1 MYQIRT
7 DLALETQEKMQE
19 DHVDLKGVRFLEEK
33 VDKNITVSTVVIET
47 ENGAKTM
54 GKPKGTYI
62 TIEAG
67 NMDEEDE
74 DYHREISVQLAKII
88 RQLIQ
93 EKNEELSV
101 LVVGLGNREVT
112 PDALGPR
119 VVDNLFITRHI
130 VKEYGKYA
138 FGEKNVNRIS
148 SIVPGVMAQT
158 GMEPWMVFALSSTFV
173 TGSGQFMICNLWLAG
188 VPAASI
194 VASVAAIS
202 SRFALYSA
210 SIAPH
215 LRGASKRQ
223 TLAVAAT
230 LTEEAYGISLA
241 KLVEGE
247 DWGPRES
254 FVLNVILIATW
265 GVSCTTGAIVGA
277 VVDVPTAIAGFVC
290 TSLFICLLFSQRL
303 SRGNVVAAGLAAVS
317 VAICKFL
324 GWTNIAVPASVLVG
338 VVTALACDVLAEG
351 RGARN
356 AR

>member
-1 MYQIRT
+1 MVLRIFKIVWPVMLTYVAI
-7 DLALETQEKMQE
+7 
-19 DHVDLKGVRFLEEK
+19 
-33 VDKNITVSTVVIET
+33 
-47 ENGAKTM
+47 GAPCGMIM
-54 GKPKGTYI
+54 G
-62 TIEAG
+62 
-67 NMDEEDE
+67 
-74 DYHREISVQLAKII
+74 
-88 RQLIQ
+88 
-93 EKNEELSV
+93 
-101 LVVGLGNREVT
+101 
-112 PDALGPR
+112 
-119 VVDNLFITRHI
+119 
-130 VKEYGKYA
+130 
-138 FGEKNVNRIS
+138 
-148 SIVPGVMAQT
+148 QT

-265 GVSCTTGAIVGA
+265 GVSCTMGAIVGA
-277 VVDVPTAIAGFVC
+277 VVDVPTAIAAFVC

-303 SRGNVVAAGLAAVS
+303 SRGNVVAAVSGAVS
-317 VAICKFL
+317 VAVCKFL
-324 GWTNIAVPASVLVG
+324 GLANIAVPASVVVG
-338 VVTALACDVLAEG
+338 IAIALACDAVFDG
-351 RGARN
+351 RGARD

>member
-1 MYQIRT
+1 MVLKIVRT
-7 DLALETQEKMQE
+7 VWPVMLTYVA
-19 DHVDLKGVRFLEEK
+19 
-33 VDKNITVSTVVIET
+33 I
-47 ENGAKTM
+47 GAPCGMIM
-54 GKPKGTYI
+54 G
-62 TIEAG
+62 
-67 NMDEEDE
+67 
-74 DYHREISVQLAKII
+74 
-88 RQLIQ
+88 
-93 EKNEELSV
+93 
-101 LVVGLGNREVT
+101 
-112 PDALGPR
+112 
-119 VVDNLFITRHI
+119 
-130 VKEYGKYA
+130 
-138 FGEKNVNRIS
+138 
-148 SIVPGVMAQT
+148 QT

-241 KLVEGE
+241 KLIEGE

-254 FVLNVILIATW
+254 FVLNAILIATW
-265 GVSCTTGAIVGA
+265 GVSCTMGAAVGA

-303 SRGNVVAAGLAAVS
+303 SSGNVVAASLAAVS

-324 GWTNIAVPASVLVG
+324 GWTNIAVPVSVLVG
-338 VVTALACDVLAEG
+338 VVAALARDVLAEG
-351 RGARN
+351 RGARD

>member
-1 MYQIRT
+1 M
-7 DLALETQEKMQE
+7 
-19 DHVDLKGVRFLEEK
+19 VLK
-33 VDKNITVSTVVIET
+33 
-47 ENGAKTM
+47 
-54 GKPKGTYI
+54 
-62 TIEAG
+62 
-67 NMDEEDE
+67 
-74 DYHREISVQLAKII
+74 
-88 RQLIQ
+88 
-93 EKNEELSV
+93 
-101 LVVGLGNREVT
+101 
-112 PDALGPR
+112 
-119 VVDNLFITRHI
+119 I
-130 VKEYGKYA
+130 VKTVWPVMLTYVAIAAPCGM
-138 FGEKNVNRIS
+138 I
-148 SIVPGVMAQT
+148 MAQT

-173 TGSGQFMICNLWLAG
+173 TGSGQFMVCNLWLTG
-188 VPAASI
+188 VPAPSI

-230 LTEEAYGISLA
+230 LTEEAYGISLG

-247 DWGPRES
+247 DWGPHES
-254 FVLNVILIATW
+254 FALNAILIATW
-265 GVSCTTGAIVGA
+265 GVSCTMGA

-338 VVTALACDVLAEG
+338 VVAALACDALVEG
-351 RGARN
+351 RGARD

>member
-1 MYQIRT
+1 MVLKIVRT
-7 DLALETQEKMQE
+7 VWPVMLTYVA
-19 DHVDLKGVRFLEEK
+19 
-33 VDKNITVSTVVIET
+33 I
-47 ENGAKTM
+47 GAPCGMIM
-54 GKPKGTYI
+54 G
-62 TIEAG
+62 
-67 NMDEEDE
+67 
-74 DYHREISVQLAKII
+74 
-88 RQLIQ
+88 
-93 EKNEELSV
+93 
-101 LVVGLGNREVT
+101 
-112 PDALGPR
+112 
-119 VVDNLFITRHI
+119 
-130 VKEYGKYA
+130 
-138 FGEKNVNRIS
+138 
-148 SIVPGVMAQT
+148 QT

-265 GVSCTTGAIVGA
+265 GVSCTMGAIVGA
-277 VVDVPTAIAGFVC
+277 VVDVPTAIAAFVC

-303 SRGNVVAAGLAAVS
+303 SRGNVVAAVSGAVS
-317 VAICKFL
+317 VAVCKFL
-324 GWTNIAVPASVLVG
+324 GLAILPCRQASWSALPLRWRAMLYLTEEVPAMPANEFLVLWLSSWAAIAFFRIAPAFALRGRTLSPRITEALGYIPPAAFAALVANDLVNPGAFDAGLWPALVPWIAATG
-338 VVTALACDVLAEG
+338 VVAVAIKTKSMLWCCVSGIVFYIVLSLV
-351 RGARN
+351 
-356 AR
+356 

>member
-1 MYQIRT
+1 M
-7 DLALETQEKMQE
+7 
-19 DHVDLKGVRFLEEK
+19 VLK
-33 VDKNITVSTVVIET
+33 
-47 ENGAKTM
+47 
-54 GKPKGTYI
+54 
-62 TIEAG
+62 
-67 NMDEEDE
+67 
-74 DYHREISVQLAKII
+74 
-88 RQLIQ
+88 
-93 EKNEELSV
+93 
-101 LVVGLGNREVT
+101 
-112 PDALGPR
+112 
-119 VVDNLFITRHI
+119 I
-130 VKEYGKYA
+130 VKTVWPVMLTYVAIGA
-138 FGEKNVNRIS
+138 PCGMI
-148 SIVPGVMAQT
+148 MAQT

-173 TGSGQFMICNLWLAG
+173 TGSGQLMVCNLWLAG
-188 VPAASI
+188 VPAPSI
-194 VASVAAIS
+194 IASVAAIS

-215 LRGASKRQ
+215 LTGASKRQ
-223 TLAVAAT
+223 ALAVSAT

-241 KLVEGE
+241 RLVEGE

-254 FVLNVILIATW
+254 FVLNAILIATW

-338 VVTALACDVLAEG
+338 VVAALACDALAEG
-351 RGARN
+351 WGARD

>member
-1 MYQIRT
+1 MPPVDISAALRGALQTTYQNGGGMVLRIF
-7 DLALETQEKMQE
+7 K
-19 DHVDLKGVRFLEEK
+19 
-33 VDKNITVSTVVIET
+33 TVWPVMLTYVAI
-47 ENGAKTM
+47 GAPCGMIM
-54 GKPKGTYI
+54 G
-62 TIEAG
+62 
-67 NMDEEDE
+67 
-74 DYHREISVQLAKII
+74 
-88 RQLIQ
+88 
-93 EKNEELSV
+93 
-101 LVVGLGNREVT
+101 
-112 PDALGPR
+112 
-119 VVDNLFITRHI
+119 
-130 VKEYGKYA
+130 
-138 FGEKNVNRIS
+138 
-148 SIVPGVMAQT
+148 QT

-215 LRGASKRQ
+215 LTGASKRQ

-265 GVSCTTGAIVGA
+265 GVSCTMGAIVGA
-277 VVDVPTAIAGFVC
+277 VVDVPTAIAAFVC

-303 SRGNVVAAGLAAVS
+303 SHGNVVAAVACSTIAGTAMTTPVALAEVAPRYAELAPIAYAQIATAVIIT
-317 VAICKFL
+317 AIMAPILTGWVDKKFCQGKEDL
-324 GWTNIAVPASVLVG
+324 SPVG
-338 VVTALACDVLAEG
+338 VEAIEEAVATDIDGE
-351 RGARN
+351 
-356 AR
+356 